1 MTHSLA
7 WMARPLAAAFL
18 ALALALRSVTAQ
30 PAVLGVNADHLDSFP
45 DFERQMRGW
54 LDAGQLRALGTIVDG
69 LDQAATAFAGLFEG
83 YDTGK
88 LVVRLSE

>member
-1 MTHSLA
+1 
-7 WMARPLAAAFL
+7 MADAGPSPI
-18 ALALALRSVTAQ
+18 ALRSVTAQ

-54 LDAGQLRALGTIVDG
+54 LDPGQLRALETIVDG

-83 YDTGK
+83 HNTGK